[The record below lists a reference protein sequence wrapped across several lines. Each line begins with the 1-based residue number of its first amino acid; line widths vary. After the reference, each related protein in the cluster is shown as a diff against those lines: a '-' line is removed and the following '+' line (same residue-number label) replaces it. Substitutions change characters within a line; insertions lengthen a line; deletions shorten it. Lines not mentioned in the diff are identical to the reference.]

1 MSKGGVINTQNVKIG
16 FMKALSLSP
25 SKVEFLGVTTNK
37 VYTKAVKIINIS
49 KTSIKVRMNAP
60 TTESFRLQADV
71 EANLPPGLSQTIHV
85 SFYTEDTVGCE
96 YHDSIVI
103 YSMNEHIELPL
114 FAEKCRPHLSPDTS
128 HISFGN
134 LIPGYPISRDL
145 VITNKGTEDGNFY
158 ITIDES
164 EEEFARG
171 SQSDIPPL
179 SKILSFS
186 TMTGKIPQGKAAT
199 VRATIVCNKTG
210 AYRGVI
216 RLVDQYRT
224 EEIIDVSCS
233 VIEPGLIYYHYM
245 DDLSKSEG
253 IACNFSTTRL
263 STFESSK
270 VDLDDPRSKPRTL
283 IPLDIWKCQA
293 IFQEQTTKKIVA
305 QNVSPYVMNYEFQV
319 EVRNKKP
326 LCDIGKKKLKTGETD
341 ETVAAAQ
348 MLEDISF
355 IRIDPSS
362 GVLQPGEKV
371 EVELTFAP
379 KLDLN
384 RIERV
389 CRFMSNTTLGEWR
402 RIFSFVAKQG
412 KNKVGVSVDDAEI
425 ESFDTTL
432 IEKMSDDELKQFGT
446 EFRFFKSNLDN
457 IAYIYEVRTKCSASS
472 LHKTFTDAT
481 FFSISAMATRPLVSV
496 SDTIM
501 HFSTTKT
508 QRSFSVKNVSVDR
521 VKIRIVAPSSY
532 HIDDPLNHNELTTAL
547 LPKEQRIFY
556 LFYNPKSMTTFND
569 YMYIYLGETNYYQIT
584 ISLITNRDKEMTT
597 RLKNVKAVL
606 DTGNKRIVEGMTLGD
621 RKLLNATELRRFK
634 EEQRLAC
641 DKTYNA
647 NKLKIAEKAKK
658 ECKKHAERTTAATES
673 SKLYNY
679 NKMYIDKDS
688 DSSEEDD
695 AKYNVTIHKKHINTS
710 ALDSMMTKQSGLET
724 GEITPGPI
732 VKPSTKLSSYN
743 DALDLGMDPVY
754 GDDDYDSSYRNK
766 RKKSR
771 VIEELDQLDRD
782 HGTTV
787 VLQPKKRAT
796 LANDV
801 TAPVKL
807 FGPSSY
813 DNLELLRI
821 SQDIKE
827 LSTRELALISTG
839 PTNFDLGTVTVGTK
853 TVRYFK
859 IANDLKNFIKIEL
872 KTTKRSVNEE
882 KQRKREVE
890 LVEDSTSEDF
900 TPGETLPSDVGFCGS
915 RPDIEKLTNP
925 STSVPATITKIQSM
939 PNLIDHSREGGITDT
954 GASAKQQLN
963 PLKAAKV
970 EVQPYIQ
977 YLPPGSMAGFPI
989 HITFMNT
996 MKNYMDAVK
1005 IYINDK
1011 EYGVINLTAS
1021 IKKPT
1026 FRLNIKAYSNL
1037 KDARDLIEKYANLLM
1052 RSVNVSSLTERG
1064 GRDDREKDVST
1075 PLSTGITQFRSQMMS
1090 DVVYFELTPANI
1102 YDKVIQK
1109 GISIVNTGTAPT
1121 ALVMAV
1127 GADCIFS
1134 RSCMSGGDYQA
1145 QPLSTSGSNTNSV
1158 VAESL
1163 KKNSSSI
1170 SIHKNGPSIQSPA
1183 EIFTLSETEI
1193 KNLQSEN
1200 NKTVLLTWC
1209 PSNAEITAG
1218 VLTMQ
1223 ATKGDT
1229 LYIPVLA
1236 HLLPGKAS
1244 FMEKYID
1251 YGLIN
1256 IGKISRASC
1265 TIINRSTE
1273 TECYFE
1279 LLEDDIVSTSLIE
1292 PGKNHLTVDVTR
1304 GRLGPGERLQLQV
1317 SLTAKVLGPV
1327 STKLGFRIIGGEHI
1341 ELPVKATVE
1350 SPQIIIT
1357 EAVEGQPSLTVMPS
1371 PSMVSITGT
1380 TCSSP
1385 GKSMTKSRTV
1395 SRQSKQNPQGSPTCS
1410 IGVASKVKVRCQ
1422 SNLLESDSEL
1432 EDLTFTQ
1439 PLIISPSHISFSDG
1453 VTQSIPTLKKFKISN
1468 VSRVPADLFVDCTLS
1483 QYTSLVSEAGAND
1496 LGSDMGVISTLITKN
1511 DLLER
1516 FRLLSDTH
1524 IHQYS
1529 QPMKVSQDAE
1539 YSLSTYI
1546 NDESALGV
1554 TESLL
1559 RAQSKLI
1566 DKIAQ
1571 KHNLP
1576 IFHGVNDFEYQS
1588 YTASLLNSNEIPDID
1603 GSGKLKQPS
1612 EIMGVTSSNTDHNRV
1627 LHIYVPPGASTTL
1640 LISILALDQKPTIN
1654 DCIFFYLLGQTVY
1667 TDILTDP
1674 SLISVQKSA
1683 SSIASNDSGIGAR
1696 RTSRKSSEINQE
1708 VLKELDSSFL
1718 QSSRKSTRDINDKT
1732 EVTLKATASGKVL
1745 SNALILSYNITPAAI
1760 FTSTSL
1766 INFGIKV
1773 SDSSYKQS
1781 ISVYPPMFR
1790 DIFQRLLA
1798 HIGCDKQLDGPTEGD
1813 AAKSFMSNTE
1823 LSGDKFLSI
1832 AQQLPFISQMALSGL
1847 YYQDINFINQTN
1859 KVLLFVALVT
1869 DYNDQLLST
1878 KLYALNQPFG
1888 KIQPYDNVSVRVFFS
1903 PTKVGVHN
1911 AKLKIYYTDI
1921 PISDADKSEQSEVVS
1936 TSTEQRTLTFSNDVG
1951 VTPRGENPEISFF
1964 CNKGFVLSNYLT
1976 IHLQSVAV
1984 FRTIAF
1990 SANPVIFPNTAVGVP
2005 SRCLFYIRNLGYKHN
2020 VKLTITFPPEL
2031 SKIAFCVIW
2040 PLGNVINHMIKT
2052 LPVLITF
2059 MSNTVM
2065 SFSSQCVISDDTG
2078 TPYNL
2083 TIGGNCANDP
2093 YLLRE
2098 YLRVNSKRLQQ
2109 QSSSLQNLTQAA
2121 ISIDAGSDA
2130 PTDGFQREV
2139 YDLISRGTDSYSIST
2154 PEFGIYHSYNQ
2165 LAEICKADET
2175 DPILRKY
2182 GLNKN
2187 VLLALESINSNT
2199 LVEFSEYSKALG
2211 FEDVFYS
2218 IQNKKDAFSA
2228 IGVPPWD
2235 EESLARV
2242 KSFTL
2247 INYTSKKS
2255 DTQQLAADRNDKQNS
2270 TRSLSSLKE
2279 KQKSL
2284 FQSIKRMM
2292 FGPYAT
2298 TEYPRYPNANNRLAF
2313 YWHFIFRTV
2322 GLNSESCLTPYLPF
2336 IPDVVGLSVENNI
2349 TISFMIQTLYLLLN
2363 LRLNANL
2370 MFPAQ
2375 FTQVTSK
2382 TSPFLVWVCGIL
2394 KRDIK
2399 INIKAL
2405 QNLSSIHKLRVEFLH
2420 SCYDDML
2427 TAMKINGAMLNNVPC
2442 ELLLA
2447 RDDFL
2452 SWCKW
2457 SIAKVSRNSYT
2468 SALVINQDTQLHT
2481 TKNFEKSHEKGVKLH
2496 PGMNTKT
2503 KPVPPATV
2511 TTASILPADE
2521 FEPQLVSPMITQTNS
2536 LVILDI
2542 LRAVHE
2548 FSHRSAWY
2556 FVLSELVR
2564 LFILNTTSNT
2574 KVLEANIQKHRLW
2587 VSNEAIEFGLGK
2599 GLFDLKYQKDSLAD
2613 FYVKFDSFAKATK
2626 LNENGCLLY
2635 MFTYHT
2641 SYMINGTEFQD
2652 IVVNQKYTA
2661 PAKTTDN
2668 KDKKNIAT
2676 RSQLA
2681 LQKSTKR
2688 LTQDS
2693 ISIDKSTE
2701 QRKEETQGPV
2711 SPRRSSRGMSN
2722 FYVLK
2727 SSRALFSGLEIGL
2740 TILSHYPYC
2749 DGIRRRVEELMNAS
2763 IVIAKS
2769 FLELS
2774 ISNFTPDYILNL
2786 KIKVPEI
2793 TDRMFSALESARS
2806 ALWLEI
2812 EQFLRL
2818 EFNISL
2824 LPFSLYMTNPSS
2836 TFDYSH
2842 NVAYTNALS
2851 TNHHIL
2857 ATLLYQV
2864 LPSYLPYKTLRII
2877 SNLGDTVTQPL
2888 EVSNTMK
2895 SSSIKY
2901 KTSILYP
2908 RSDDISAGGPSCDIK
2923 LNTSMLTIEPRM
2935 TSTLSIKMT
2944 PRFAKPCVALIGL
2957 RPSYEVSSQ
2966 ASSGSFLAP
2975 SFVAVVIE
2983 TNDTVPV
2990 KIYEVESKCQQQ
3002 AKISIDVDNKNGLEA
3017 NYKIRITE
3025 KFVALDS
3032 ASLSANIKPKKV
3044 FGYMEPLGTQAAKT
3058 VNPTEKKAP
3067 EATLQPLC
3075 GVTTSPIAFKTN
3087 ERSLNIKPRG
3097 RQAMNL
3103 YYIPTHPG
3111 AYIASIIFEDVN
3123 LGSFMYELRGYSIL
3137 PDISHT
3143 YNISSLAAESRT
3155 FNIDIGDILGHDVV
3169 HKYVNHELKQVI
3181 DTKQTDDTK
3190 QAQTIQL
3197 VSSIDPLNK
3206 IFTIKYTTKAN
3217 IEPDVH
3223 AFRFLIVTDTFT
3235 KQGLIYL
3242 NLLKR
3247 QEEIQMEMIVPA
3259 REIISQK
3266 LPIRNTMDNDCLM
3279 SVTLTSQ
3286 GANAAQRVGCTGTQ
3300 KQQLSA
3306 FINYFQINGQ
3316 PMADGTPFTMMVKP
3330 HCSPFI
3336 LLEFKPK
3343 WMALFNAKLVI
3354 KNSTKDLLV
3363 DEYLLKC
3370 QATEPLASGVIN
3382 LETVA
3387 MEPLVYSFTVSNS
3400 TPLVENGQ
3408 TSNLESQQLTRYTV
3422 YLQDKKAVFEL
3433 SHSSFDL
3440 APGASQVVE
3449 LRGFSPC
3456 SGQSKNVLFIQNNG
3470 NNTYEWYEVT
3480 LHVKP
3485 RECSGIVELQT
3496 LANVSVRHEFSITN
3510 TRSDIYAN
3518 VTAEVMNIPYYLL
3531 SFSPSMQIEPGQTQ
3545 SFILNVKPTCRG
3557 VLKGVIIFNSMELG
3571 EFWYELVVN
3580 CNELAVKEETVY
3592 SLLSAQVS
3600 SKIMVENPNPT
3611 SALTYSI
3618 ENSNHNAFT
3627 SHPKSS
3633 FIVQHNSQEI
3643 VKINYRPTKVNLPEI
3658 GEFYIYG
3665 VDSKGVIQSEY
3676 KYVFRGIGQMP
3687 KEQTITKIYANVGSS
3702 NAGVVTFKNP
3712 FLTSSLL
3719 RFEYEN
3725 SPDLQFNIRPEM
3737 IIQPF
3742 CDVQLPFTFTPKS
3755 LKLVKTKFLVHVQ
3768 QLADTESGID
3778 TAEILKM
3785 GEESFTTLLSKSE
3798 VYTFTYPIEATAEI
3812 VLNETFAFMACSARN
3827 SVSIT
3832 KPLPFDS
3839 LARYSAADMSF
3850 FIEPIDTKALKADSA
3865 FYIAQ
3870 KSIQFVYRP
3879 AGSISPSIST
3889 KMPPQV
3895 LGGPSNSSQISLSFT
3910 PMKPFACD
3918 VNMIISI
3925 RNSGRYK
3932 LPLQLVANTPKP
3944 ESTITVE
3951 LANSNTEGE
3960 YILNICNI
3968 YNVYTEYKA
3977 SFSPTSSERF
3987 SVSPTSGI
3995 LEPAQPA
4002 NVSNQKMTH
4011 IRIACSPGSSQ
4022 ARGQL
4027 FVETKDVLFIW
4038 DVISGY
4044 KKYVPPTGV
4053 SKVVCRE

>member
-1 MSKGGVINTQNVKIG
+1 
-16 FMKALSLSP
+16 MKALSLSP
-25 SKVEFLGVTTNK
+25 SKVEFLGVTTGR
-37 VYTKAVKIINIS
+37 VYTKAVKIINVS
-49 KTSIKVRMNAP
+49 KSSIKVRMNAP

-71 EANLPPGLSQTIHV
+71 EANLPPGLSQTIHI
-85 SFYTEDTVGCE
+85 SFYTEDTVGSE
-96 YHDSIVI
+96 YHDSVVI
-103 YSMNEHIELPL
+103 YSMHEQLELPL
-114 FAEKCRPHLSPDTS
+114 FAEKCRPHLFPDTS
-128 HISFGN
+128 HLSFGN
-134 LIPGYPISRDL
+134 LIPGYPITKDL
-145 VITNKGTEDGNFY
+145 VITNKGTEDGQF
-158 ITIDES
+158 TIKIDAS

-186 TMTGKIPQGKAAT
+186 TMTGRVPCGKAVT

-210 AYRGVI
+210 AYRGIV
-216 RLVDQYRT
+216 RLIDQYKS
-224 EEIIDVSCS
+224 EELIDVSCS
-233 VIEPGLIYYHYM
+233 IIEPGLVYYHYL
-245 DDLSKSEG
+245 DDLSKSEA
-253 IACNFSTTRL
+253 ITSKFSTTRL
-263 STFESSK
+263 STFETK
-270 VDLDDPRSKPRTL
+270 TFDPDDPRSKPRTL
-283 IPLDIWKCQA
+283 VPLDIWKCQA
-293 IFQEQTTKKIVA
+293 IFQEETTKKIVA

-319 EVRNKKP
+319 EVRDKKP
-326 LCDIGKKKLKTGETD
+326 LCDIGKKKLKAGETE

-355 IRIDPSS
+355 IRIEPSA

-371 EVELTFAP
+371 EIQLTFAP
-379 KLDLN
+379 RLDLN

-389 CRFMSNTTLGEWR
+389 CRFMSNTTLREWR
-402 RIFSFVAKQG
+402 RIFSFVAKQE
-412 KNKVGVSVDDAEI
+412 KNKGTTNTDDDSDLD
-425 ESFDTTL
+425 SFDTTL

-446 EFRFFKSNLDN
+446 EFRFFKTNLDN
-457 IAYIYEVRTKCSASS
+457 IAYVYEVRTKCSASS

-481 FFSISAMATRPLVSV
+481 FFSVSAMATRPLVSI
-496 SDTIM
+496 SDTVM
-501 HFSTTKT
+501 HFSAAQAQKN
-508 QRSFSVKNVSVDR
+508 FSVKNISVER
-521 VKIRIVAPSSY
+521 VKLRIVAPSSY
-532 HIDDPLNHNELTTAL
+532 HIDDPLNHNELTTFL

-556 LFYNPKSMTTFND
+556 LFYNPKSMTAFND
-569 YMYIYLGETNYYQIT
+569 YMYLYLGETDYYQVT
-584 ISLITNRDKEMTT
+584 VSLVTNKDKEMTT

-606 DTGNKRIVEGMTLGD
+606 DTGNKRTVEGMALGD
-621 RKLLNATELRRFK
+621 RKLLNATELKKYK

-647 NKLKIAEKAKK
+647 NKLKIAGKAKQ
-658 ECKKHAERTTAATES
+658 EGRRTLAQGGMTAES

-679 NKMYIDKDS
+679 NRMYLDKDS

-695 AKYNVTIHKKHINTS
+695 AKYRTTS
-710 ALDSMMTKQSGLET
+710 QTGELSTSGLAGATTKQ
-724 GEITPGPI
+724 PGMEGAME
-732 VKPSTKLSSYN
+732 VSSSAAKPSAKLSSYN
-743 DALDLGMDPVY
+743 DALDLGMEPEY
-754 GDDDYDSSYRNK
+754 GDNDYDSNYRNK

-771 VIEELDQLDRD
+771 VAEELDQLDRD

-796 LANDV
+796 LANDT

-807 FGPSSY
+807 FGPSNY

-839 PTNFDLGTVTVGTK
+839 PMAFDLGTVTVGTK
-853 TVRYFK
+853 VVRYFK
-859 IANDLKNFIKIEL
+859 IANDLKSFIKIEL
-872 KTTKRSVNEE
+872 KTTQRSVNDE

-890 LVEDSTSEDF
+890 LVEDSSSEDF
-900 TPGETLPSDVGFCGS
+900 MPGETLPSDLGFQLGV
-915 RPDIEKLTNP
+915 PDMKKLKQPPATVP
-925 STSVPATITKIQSM
+925 LSSARAQSVP
-939 PNLIDHSREGGITDT
+939 NLMDRPSDGGTDARST
-954 GASAKQQLN
+954 FVHQIS

-989 HITFMNT
+989 SIKFVNITP
-996 MKNYMDAVK
+996 NYADVIK

-1026 FRLNIKAYSNL
+1026 LRLNIKAYTQL
-1037 KDARDLIEKYANLLM
+1037 KEARDLIEKYANLLM
-1052 RSVNVSSLTERG
+1052 RSTSDR
-1064 GRDDREKDVST
+1064 GRDERERDAST
-1075 PLSTGITQFRSQMMS
+1075 PISASTTQFKSQMMS
-1090 DVVYFELTPANI
+1090 DIIYFELTPANI
-1102 YDKVIQK
+1102 YDKVIQRN
-1109 GISIVNTGTAPT
+1109 ISIVNTGTAPT
-1121 ALVMAV
+1121 ALALAV
-1127 GADCIFS
+1127 GADCVFS
-1134 RSCMSGGDYQA
+1134 RNCVAGGDFQA
-1145 QPLSTSGSNTNSV
+1145 QPLSISGSYSNSTV
-1158 VAESL
+1158 TEGL
-1163 KKNSSSI
+1163 KKSSSSA
-1170 SIHKNGPSIQSPA
+1170 SITKASTVVHSA
-1183 EIFTLSETEI
+1183 VDVFALSETEV
-1193 KNLQSEN
+1193 KNFQSES
-1200 NKTVLLTWC
+1200 NKSVLLTWC

-1218 VLTMQ
+1218 ILTIQ
-1223 ATKGDT
+1223 ATKADM
-1229 LYIPVLA
+1229 LYVPVIA

-1244 FMEKYID
+1244 FLEKFID

-1256 IGKISRASC
+1256 IGKVSRVSC
-1265 TIINRSTE
+1265 TIANKSTE
-1273 TECYFE
+1273 IECYFE
-1279 LLEDDIVSTSLIE
+1279 LVEDDIVSASITE
-1292 PGKNHLTVDVTR
+1292 PGRNHLTVDVTR

-1317 SLTAKVLGPV
+1317 SLTTRVLGPV
-1327 STKLGFRIIGGEHI
+1327 STKLCFRIIGGEQI
-1341 ELPVKATVE
+1341 ELPVRALVE
-1350 SPQIIIT
+1350 SPQIIVS
-1357 EAVEGQPSLTVMPS
+1357 EAIEGRSSLTVMPS
-1371 PSMVSITGT
+1371 PSMISMTGT
-1380 TCSSP
+1380 VCSSP
-1385 GKSMTKSRTV
+1385 GKSVTKSRTT
-1395 SRQSKQNPQGSPTCS
+1395 SRQSKQNPHGSPAGSLGGTNRM
-1410 IGVASKVKVRCQ
+1410 KVKCQ
-1422 SNLLESDSEL
+1422 NILPESDSES

-1439 PLIISPSHISFSDG
+1439 PLLISPSHISFNEG
-1453 VTQSIPTLKKFKISN
+1453 VTQSIPTLKKFKVTN

-1483 QYTSLVSEAGAND
+1483 QYITLVSEIGA
-1496 LGSDMGVISTLITKN
+1496 SDSGGDAGVISTLITKN

-1524 IHQYS
+1524 ILQS
-1529 QPMKVSQDAE
+1529 FQPLKASQDVE

-1546 NDESALGV
+1546 NENSGLGV

-1559 RAQSKLI
+1559 RAQSKLV
-1566 DKIAQ
+1566 DRLAQ

-1576 IFHGVNDFEYQS
+1576 VFPGTNDIDYQS
-1588 YTASLLNSNEIPDID
+1588 YTASLLNLNEIPDID

-1612 EIMGVTSSNTDHNRV
+1612 ELMGVSSSNADYNRV
-1627 LHIYVPPGASTTL
+1627 MHIYIPPGSSTTL
-1640 LISILALDQKPTIN
+1640 IMSILALDQKAAVN
-1654 DCIFFYLLGQTVY
+1654 DCVFFYLLGQT
-1667 TDILTDP
+1667 TCSEILSDP
-1674 SLISVQKSA
+1674 SSISVQKSA
-1683 SSIASNDSGIGAR
+1683 PSIGSDVGVR
-1696 RTSRKSSEINQE
+1696 RASRKSSEINAD

-1718 QSSRKSTRDINDKT
+1718 PASRKSVRESTSKSESTLN
-1732 EVTLKATASGKVL
+1732 TLKAVAGGKEL
-1745 SNALILSYNITPAAI
+1745 SNVLILSYSITPAAI

-1766 INFGIKV
+1766 VNFGIKV

-1781 ISVYPPMFR
+1781 VAVYPPMFR
-1790 DIFQRLLA
+1790 DIFQKLLA
-1798 HIGCDKQLDGPTEGD
+1798 HTGFGGPTTGSGD
-1813 AAKSFMSNTE
+1813 ESAATSLAGTTE
-1823 LSGDKFLSI
+1823 LSGDRFHAI
-1832 AQQLPFISQMALSGL
+1832 ARELPFISQMALSGL
-1847 YYQDINFINQTN
+1847 YYQDVNLINQTN
-1859 KVLLFVALVT
+1859 KVILFVALVT

-1911 AKLKIYYTDI
+1911 AKLKVYYMEVVT
-1921 PISDADKSEQSEVVS
+1921 SDGEASAHSEAAPASSEQK
-1936 TSTEQRTLTFSNDVG
+1936 TLAFSNDIG
-1951 VTPRGENPEISFF
+1951 NTPRNMSPEISFF

-2040 PLGNVINHMIKT
+2040 PLGNIINHMIKI

-2059 MSNTVM
+2059 ISNTVM
-2065 SFSSQCVISDDTG
+2065 SFSSRCVISDDTG

-2109 QSSSLQNLTQAA
+2109 SAPLQALAQSAA
-2121 ISIDAGSDA
+2121 LMEPDVDASA
-2130 PTDGFQREV
+2130 DGFQKEF
-2139 YDLISRGTDSYSIST
+2139 YDLVPRSVDPYSLTT
-2154 PEFGIYHSYNQ
+2154 PEFGIYHSYSQ
-2165 LAEICKADET
+2165 LTEICKADET

-2187 VLLALESINSNT
+2187 VLLALESINCNT

-2211 FEDVFYS
+2211 LEEVFHN
-2218 IQNKKDAFSA
+2218 IQNKKDAFLA
-2228 IGVPPWD
+2228 VGVSPWD
-2235 EESLARV
+2235 DESIARV

-2247 INYTSKKS
+2247 INYTSKKP
-2255 DTQQLAADRNDKQNS
+2255 DAQPLGTDRSDKQSS
-2270 TRSLSSLKE
+2270 TRALGSTKD

-2284 FQSIKRMM
+2284 FQHIRRMV

-2298 TEYPRYPNANNRLAF
+2298 TEYPRYSNANNRLAF

-2322 GLNSESCLTPYLPF
+2322 GLNSESCLTPYIPF
-2336 IPDVVGLSVENNI
+2336 IPDVVGLSTENNI

-2363 LRLNANL
+2363 LRLNTNL
-2370 MFPAQ
+2370 PFPAQ
-2375 FTQVTSK
+2375 FTQSTSK
-2382 TSPFLVWVCGIL
+2382 TSPFLLWACGIL
-2394 KRDIK
+2394 KKDIS
-2399 INIKAL
+2399 INPKTL
-2405 QNLSSIHKLRVEFLH
+2405 QNLPSINKLRVEFLH

-2427 TAMKINGAMLNNVPC
+2427 TALKINGAMLNNIPC
-2442 ELLLA
+2442 ELLMA
-2447 RDDFL
+2447 REDFL
-2452 SWCKW
+2452 NWCKW

-2468 SALVINQDTQLHT
+2468 SALADVVNLDQQPPGDKDVGRPH
-2481 TKNFEKSHEKGVKLH
+2481 EKSAKLQSSVH
-2496 PGMNTKT
+2496 NKMKHSIA
-2503 KPVPPATV
+2503 PA
-2511 TTASILPADE
+2511 ASVLPTDE
-2521 FEPQLVSPMITQTNS
+2521 FEPQLVSPMITQTSS

-2542 LRAVHE
+2542 LRVVHE

-2564 LFILNTTSNT
+2564 LFILNTTSNA
-2574 KVLEANIQKHRLW
+2574 KVLEANIQKHRVW
-2587 VSNEAIEFGLGK
+2587 VSNEAIEFELSK
-2599 GLFDLKYQKDSLAD
+2599 GIFDIKCQKESIAD
-2613 FYVKFDSFAKATK
+2613 FFAKFDAFSKATK

-2635 MFTYHT
+2635 LFTYHA
-2641 SYMINGTEFQD
+2641 SYMIHGTEFQE

-2661 PAKTTDN
+2661 PAKADI
-2668 KDKKNIAT
+2668 KDKKNIVT

-2688 LTQDS
+2688 IVQDS
-2693 ISIDKSTE
+2693 AIDTLAGTC
-2701 QRKEETQGPV
+2701 KEEPQGSL
-2711 SPRRSSRGMSN
+2711 SPRRSARGTPN

-2727 SSRALFSGLEIGL
+2727 SSRALFSGLEVGL

-2749 DGIRRRVEELMNAS
+2749 DGIRRRAEELMNAS
-2763 IVIAKS
+2763 VAIAKS
-2769 FLELS
+2769 FLELGV
-2774 ISNFTPDYILNL
+2774 SNFTPDYILNL
-2786 KIKVPEI
+2786 KIKIPEL

-2824 LPFSLYMTNPSS
+2824 LPSSLYMTSPSS

-2842 NVAYTNALS
+2842 NVAYTNALA
-2851 TNHHIL
+2851 TNHQIL

-2864 LPSYLPYKTLRII
+2864 LPSYLPYKALRVL

-2888 EVSNTMK
+2888 EVSNVMK

-2908 RSDDISAGGPSCDIK
+2908 RSDDVSAGGPSCEIK

-2935 TSTLSIKMT
+2935 SSTLFIKMT

-2966 ASSGSFLAP
+2966 TSSGSFLAP

-2990 KIYEVESKCQQQ
+2990 KVYEVESKCQQQ

-3017 NYKIRITE
+3017 SYKIRITE

-3032 ASLSANIKPKKV
+3032 ASLSASVKPKKV
-3044 FGYMEPLGTQAAKT
+3044 FGYMEPLTTQAAKT
-3058 VNPTEKKAP
+3058 VNPADKKVP
-3067 EATLQPLC
+3067 DTVVQPLC
-3075 GVTTSPIAFKTN
+3075 GVTVSPIAFKTN

-3103 YYIPTHPG
+3103 YYMPTHPG
-3111 AYIASIIFEDVN
+3111 AYIASVIFEDAN

-3143 YNISSLAAESRT
+3143 YNISSLATESRT
-3155 FNIDIGDILGHDVV
+3155 FNIDINDLLGHDLV
-3169 HKYVNHELKQVI
+3169 HKYVNHELKQVV
-3181 DTKQTDDTK
+3181 DTKQTDDGK
-3190 QAQTIQL
+3190 QAQMIQL
-3197 VSSIDPLNK
+3197 TSSIDPLNK
-3206 IFTIKYTTKAN
+3206 VFTLKYVSRPN
-3217 IEPDVH
+3217 VEPDVH
-3223 AFRFLIVTDTFT
+3223 AFRFLIATDTFT

-3259 REIISQK
+3259 RETVSQK
-3266 LPIRNTMDNDCLM
+3266 LPVRNTMDNDCLM
-3279 SVTLTSQ
+3279 SVTITSQ
-3286 GANAAQRVGCTGTQ
+3286 GQNALQRAGRGGAQ
-3300 KQQLSA
+3300 KQQLSSL
-3306 FINYFQINGQ
+3306 ISYFWVNGQ
-3316 PMADGTPFTMMVKP
+3316 AMTDGVPFTMLVRP
-3330 HCSPFI
+3330 HDSPFI

-3343 WMALFNAKLVI
+3343 WIALFNAKLVI
-3354 KNSTKDLLV
+3354 ENSTKDLLV

-3370 QATEPLASGVIN
+3370 QATEPLTSGIIN

-3387 MEPLVYSFTVSNS
+3387 MEPVVYKFTISS
-3400 TPLVENGQ
+3400 PPLLETGQ
-3408 TSNLESQQLTRYTV
+3408 ASNLQQQQAQQLTRYTV
-3422 YLQDKKAVFEL
+3422 YLQDKKAAFEL

-3456 SGQSKNVLFIQNNG
+3456 SGQSKNILFIQNNG
-3470 NNTYEWYEVT
+3470 TNTYEWYEVV

-3485 RECSGIVELQT
+3485 RECSGVVELQT
-3496 LANVSVRHEFSITN
+3496 STNLNARHEFSITN
-3510 TRSDIYAN
+3510 TRSDVYAN
-3518 VTAEVMNIPYYLL
+3518 VNVEVMNIPYYLL
-3531 SFSPSMQIEPGQTQ
+3531 SFSPSMQIEPGDTQ
-3545 SFILNVKPTCRG
+3545 SLILNVRPTCRG
-3557 VLKGVIIFNSMELG
+3557 VLKGVVIFNSMELG
-3571 EFWYELVVN
+3571 EFWYELVVT
-3580 CNELAVKEETVY
+3580 CNELTVKEETIY

-3600 SKIMVENPNPT
+3600 SKIMIENPNPT
-3611 SALTYSI
+3611 TALTYTI

-3633 FIVQHNSQEI
+3633 FIVQHSSQEI

-3658 GEFYIYG
+3658 GEFYVSG

-3755 LKLVKTKFLVHVQ
+3755 LKLVKAKFLVHVQ
-3768 QLADTESGID
+3768 QLADTEAGID

-3785 GEESFTTLLSKSE
+3785 GEETFTTLLNKSE

-3827 SVSIT
+3827 SISVS
-3832 KPLPFDS
+3832 KPVPFDS
-3839 LARYSAADMSF
+3839 LARYSAGDMSF
-3850 FIEPIDTKALKADSA
+3850 YIEPIDTRTLKPDSA

-3870 KSIQFVYRP
+3870 KSIQFFYRP
-3879 AGSISPSIST
+3879 SGSMSPSGST
-3889 KMPPQV
+3889 RLPQV
-3895 LGGPSNSSQISLSFT
+3895 LGGIGSAPQISLSFT

-3944 ESTITVE
+3944 EGTITVE

-3960 YILNICNI
+3960 YILKICNI

-3987 SVSPTSGI
+3987 SVSPSSGI

-4002 NVSNQKMTH
+4002 NLSNQKMTH
-4011 IRIACSPGSSQ
+4011 IRISCSPGSSQ

-4044 KKYVPPTGV
+4044 KKYVPPAGV
-4053 SKVVCRE
+4053 SKVVCHE

>member
-1 MSKGGVINTQNVKIG
+1 
-16 FMKALSLSP
+16 MKALSLSP
-25 SKVEFLGVTTNK
+25 PKVEFLGVTTGH
-37 VYTKAVKIINIS
+37 VYTKAVKIINVS
-49 KTSIKVRMNAP
+49 KVSIKVRMNAP

-85 SFYTEDTVGCE
+85 SFYTEDTTGRE
-96 YHDSIVI
+96 YHDSVVI
-103 YSMNEHIELPL
+103 YSMHEQIELPL
-114 FAEKCRPHLSPDTS
+114 FAEKCRPHLLPSTS

-145 VITNKGTEDGNFY
+145 VITNEGTEDGQFT
-158 ITIDES
+158 IKIDES

-171 SQSDIPPL
+171 SHSDIPPL

-186 TMTGKIPQGKAAT
+186 TMTGKVPRGKAAT
-199 VRATIVCNKTG
+199 VRATIICNKTG
-210 AYRGVI
+210 AYRGII
-216 RLVDQYRT
+216 RLIDQYKN
-224 EEIIDVSCS
+224 EELIDVSCS
-233 VIEPGLIYYHYM
+233 VIEPGLVYYHYL
-245 DDLSKSEG
+245 DDLSKSE
-253 IACNFSTTRL
+253 ALTSKFSTTRL
-263 STFESSK
+263 STFETNK
-270 VDLDDPRSKPRTL
+270 ADTDDPRAKPRTL
-283 IPLDIWKCQA
+283 VPLDIWKCQA
-293 IFQEQTTKKIVA
+293 IFQEETTKKIVA

-319 EVRNKKP
+319 EVRDKKP
-326 LCDIGKKKLKTGETD
+326 LCDIGKRKLKAGETE
-341 ETVAAAQ
+341 ETLAAAQ

-355 IRIDPSS
+355 IRVDPSA
-362 GVLQPGEKV
+362 GILQPGEKV
-371 EVELTFAP
+371 EIQLTFAP
-379 KLDLN
+379 RLDLN

-389 CRFMSNTTLGEWR
+389 CRFMSNTTLRDWR
-402 RIFSFVAKQG
+402 RIFNFVAKQG
-412 KNKVGVSVDDAEI
+412 KSKAGDSTDGESDV

-432 IEKMSDDELKQFGT
+432 IEKMRDDELKQFGT

-457 IAYIYEVRTKCSASS
+457 IAYVYEVRTKCSASS

-496 SDTIM
+496 SDTVM
-501 HFSTTKT
+501 HFSTTQA
-508 QRSFSVKNVSVDR
+508 QRNFSVKNVSVER
-521 VKIRIVAPSSY
+521 VKLRIVAPSSY
-532 HIDDPLNHNELTTAL
+532 HIDDPLNHNELTTFL

-569 YMYIYLGETNYYQIT
+569 YMYLYLGDTDYYQVT
-584 ISLITNRDKEMTT
+584 VSLITNKDKEMTT

-606 DTGNKRIVEGMTLGD
+606 DTGNKRAVEGMTLGD
-621 RKLLNATELRRFK
+621 RKLLNATELKRHK

-647 NKLKIAEKAKK
+647 NKLKIAEKAKQEGRK
-658 ECKKHAERTTAATES
+658 TIAQGGMAAES

-679 NKMYIDKDS
+679 NRMYMDKDS

-695 AKYNVTIHKKHINTS
+695 AKYKVTTQRPELNGS
-710 ALDSMMTKQSGLET
+710 GLDSITTKQSEKEKNMMEAAT
-724 GEITPGPI
+724 V
-732 VKPSTKLSSYN
+732 VKPSAKLSSYN
-743 DALDLGMDPVY
+743 DALDLGMESGY
-754 GDDDYDSSYRNK
+754 GDNDYDSSYRNK

-771 VIEELDQLDRD
+771 VVEELDQLDRD

-796 LANDV
+796 LANDI

-807 FGPSSY
+807 FGPSNY

-853 TVRYFK
+853 AIRYFK

-872 KTTKRSVNEE
+872 KTTQRSVNEE

-890 LVEDSTSEDF
+890 LVEDSSSEEF
-900 TPGETLPSDVGFCGS
+900 IPGETLPSDLGFHIGAS
-915 RPDIEKLTNP
+915 DMEKFKQP
-925 STSVPATITKIQSM
+925 SVAIPTSSVKTQSVPS
-939 PNLIDHSREGGITDT
+939 LIERQHDGVSDAGT
-954 GASAKQQLN
+954 ASKHQIN
-963 PLKAAKV
+963 PLRAAKV

-989 HITFMNT
+989 SIKFVNITS
-996 MKNYMDAVK
+996 NYADTIK

-1011 EYGVINLTAS
+1011 EYGVINLVAS

-1026 FRLNIKAYSNL
+1026 LRLNIKAYNQL
-1037 KDARDLIEKYANLLM
+1037 RDARDLIEKYANLLM
-1052 RSVNVSSLTERG
+1052 RSVSVGSLTERDR
-1064 GRDDREKDVST
+1064 GRDDREKDAATPIST
-1075 PLSTGITQFRSQMMS
+1075 SATQFRAQMMS
-1090 DVVYFELTPANI
+1090 DIVFFELTPANI

-1109 GISIVNTGTAPT
+1109 NISIVNTGTAST
-1121 ALVMAV
+1121 ALALTV
-1127 GADCIFS
+1127 GADCLFS
-1134 RSCMSGGDYQA
+1134 RNCVSGGDFQA
-1145 QPLSTSGSNTNSV
+1145 QPLSVSGSHSNSTAVDGLKKSSSSTSITKGNTNTHSV
-1158 VAESL
+1158 TD
-1163 KKNSSSI
+1163 
-1170 SIHKNGPSIQSPA
+1170 
-1183 EIFTLSETEI
+1183 IFTLSEVEL
-1193 KNLQSEN
+1193 KNFQSESN
-1200 NKTVLLTWC
+1200 RSVLLTWC
-1209 PSNAEITAG
+1209 PSNAEVTAG
-1218 VLTMQ
+1218 ILTLQ
-1223 ATKGDT
+1223 ATKGDM
-1229 LYIPVLA
+1229 LYVPVLA

-1244 FMEKYID
+1244 FLEKFID

-1256 IGKISRASC
+1256 IGKVSRASC
-1265 TIINRSTE
+1265 TIANKSAD

-1279 LLEDDIVSTSLIE
+1279 ILEDDIVSTSLTGPE
-1292 PGKNHLTVDVTR
+1292 RNHLIVDVTR

-1317 SLTAKVLGPV
+1317 SLTAKVLGPI
-1327 STKLGFRIIGGEHI
+1327 STKLCFRIIGGERI
-1341 ELPVKATVE
+1341 ELPVRAMVE
-1350 SPQIIIT
+1350 SPQIVIS
-1357 EAVEGQPSLTVMPS
+1357 EATEGQPSLTVMPS
-1371 PSMVSITGT
+1371 PSMVSMTGT
-1380 TCSSP
+1380 ACSSP
-1385 GKSMTKSRTV
+1385 GKSTTKSRTN
-1395 SRQSKQNPQGSPTCS
+1395 SRQSKQNVHSSPVGSLSGT
-1410 IGVASKVKVRCQ
+1410 SKVKTRYQ
-1422 SNLLESDSEL
+1422 NILPESDSES

-1439 PLIISPSHISFSDG
+1439 PLLISPSHILFSEG
-1453 VTQSIPTLKKFKISN
+1453 VTQSIPTLKKFTVTN

-1483 QYTSLVSEAGAND
+1483 QYISLVSEVGV
-1496 LGSDMGVISTLITKN
+1496 SDSGGDAGVISTLITKN

-1516 FRLLSDTH
+1516 FRLLSDAH
-1524 IHQYS
+1524 MS
-1529 QPMKVSQDAE
+1529 QSLQPLKASQDAE
-1539 YSLSTYI
+1539 YTLSNYI
-1546 NDESALGV
+1546 NEDSGLGV

-1576 IFHGVNDFEYQS
+1576 IFPGVNDFDYQS

-1612 EIMGVTSSNTDHNRV
+1612 EIMGISSSNTDYNRV
-1627 LHIYVPPGASTTL
+1627 LHIYIPPGSSTTL
-1640 LISILALDQKPTIN
+1640 IMSILALDQKPTIN
-1654 DCIFFYLLGQTVY
+1654 DCVFFYLLGQTPY
-1667 TDILTDP
+1667 SEILSDP
-1674 SLISVQKSA
+1674 SSISMQKSA
-1683 SSIASNDSGIGAR
+1683 SSSGSNVGTKRA
-1696 RTSRKSSEINQE
+1696 SRKSSEINTD

-1718 QSSRKSTRDINDKT
+1718 PASRKSVREPNDKQ
-1732 EVTLKATASGKVL
+1732 EPTLKAIVNGKEL
-1745 SNALILSYNITPAAI
+1745 SNVLILSYNITPAAI

-1766 INFGIKV
+1766 VNFGIKV

-1781 ISVYPPMFR
+1781 VAIYPPMFR

-1798 HIGCDKQLDGPTEGD
+1798 HIGFGRSTDGLRDGD
-1813 AAKSFMSNTE
+1813 AAQSFMGNTE
-1823 LSGDKFLSI
+1823 LSGDKFHAI
-1832 AQQLPFISQMALSGL
+1832 ARELPFISQMALSGL

-1859 KVLLFVALVT
+1859 RVILFVALVT

-1903 PTKVGVHN
+1903 PAKVGVHN
-1911 AKLKIYYTDI
+1911 AKLKVYYTEV
-1921 PISDADKSEQSEVVS
+1921 PVSDGETPARSEVAPVS
-1936 TSTEQRTLTFSNDVG
+1936 AEQKTLTFSDDNG
-1951 VTPRGENPEISFF
+1951 TTPRPMSPEISFF
-1964 CNKGFVLSNYLT
+1964 CNKGFVLSSYLT

-2065 SFSSQCVISDDTG
+2065 SFSSRCVISDDTG

-2109 QSSSLQNLTQAA
+2109 STSLQSLSQSATLIETSN
-2121 ISIDAGSDA
+2121 DASLDA
-2130 PTDGFQREV
+2130 FQKEI
-2139 YDLISRGTDSYSIST
+2139 YDLTPRGTDPYSLTT

-2175 DPILRKY
+2175 DPILRRY

-2187 VLLALESINSNT
+2187 VLLALESINCST

-2211 FEDVFYS
+2211 LENVFYS
-2218 IQNKKDAFSA
+2218 IQNKRDTFSA
-2228 IGVPPWD
+2228 AGVPPWD

-2247 INYTSKKS
+2247 INYTSKKA
-2255 DTQQLAADRNDKQNS
+2255 DTQPPGTERNDKQNS
-2270 TRSLSSLKE
+2270 TRSLNSTKE

-2284 FQSIKRMM
+2284 IQTIKRMI

-2322 GLNSESCLTPYLPF
+2322 GLNSESCLTPYTPF
-2336 IPDVVGLSVENNI
+2336 IPDVVGLSTENNI

-2370 MFPAQ
+2370 PFPAQ
-2375 FTQVTSK
+2375 FTQSTSK
-2382 TSPFLVWVCGIL
+2382 TSPFLLWVCGIL
-2394 KRDIK
+2394 KKD
-2399 INIKAL
+2399 ININTKTV
-2405 QNLSSIHKLRVEFLH
+2405 QNLPSINRLRVEFLH

-2427 TAMKINGAMLNNVPC
+2427 TALKINGAMLNNIPC
-2442 ELLLA
+2442 ELLMA
-2447 RDDFL
+2447 REDFL
-2452 SWCKW
+2452 NWCKW
-2457 SIAKVSRNSYT
+2457 SLAKVSRNSYT
-2468 SALVINQDTQLHT
+2468 SALALAANSDQQVHGAKDP
-2481 TKNFEKSHEKGVKLH
+2481 EKLH
-2496 PGMNTKT
+2496 ERAAKFHPGIPNKV
-2503 KPVPPATV
+2503 KPQVAA
-2511 TTASILPADE
+2511 TASILPTDE

-2564 LFILNTTSNT
+2564 IFILNTTSNA
-2574 KVLEANIQKHRLW
+2574 KILEANIQKHKIW
-2587 VSNEAIEFGLGK
+2587 VSNEAIEFGFGK
-2599 GLFDLKYQKDSLAD
+2599 GIFDMKCQKESLAD
-2613 FYVKFDSFAKATK
+2613 FHTKFDVFSRAAK

-2635 MFTYHT
+2635 LFTYHT
-2641 SYMINGTEFQD
+2641 SYMIHGTEFQE
-2652 IVVNQKYTA
+2652 IVVNQKYTV
-2661 PAKTTDN
+2661 PAKATDT
-2668 KDKKNIAT
+2668 KDKKNVVT

-2681 LQKSTKR
+2681 LQKTTKK
-2688 LTQDS
+2688 TAQDPVAD
-2693 ISIDKSTE
+2693 ITTGAG
-2701 QRKEETQGPV
+2701 KEEPQGSL
-2711 SPRRSSRGMSN
+2711 SPRRSAKGTPN

-2727 SSRALFSGLEIGL
+2727 SSRALFSGLEVGL

-2749 DGIRRRVEELMNAS
+2749 DGIRRRAEELMSAS
-2763 IVIAKS
+2763 VAIAKS
-2769 FLELS
+2769 FLELGV
-2774 ISNFTPDYILNL
+2774 SNFTPDYILNL
-2786 KIKVPEI
+2786 KIKIPEI

-2824 LPFSLYMTNPSS
+2824 LPSSLYMTSPSS

-2842 NVAYTNALS
+2842 NVAYTNALA
-2851 TNHHIL
+2851 TNHQIL

-2864 LPSYLPYKTLRII
+2864 LPSYLPYKTLRIL

-2888 EVSNTMK
+2888 EVSNAMK

-2908 RSDDISAGGPSCDIK
+2908 RSDDVSAGGPSCEIK
-2923 LNTSMLTIEPRM
+2923 LNTNMLTIEPRM
-2935 TSTLSIKMT
+2935 SSTLSIKMT
-2944 PRFAKPCVALIGL
+2944 PRFAKPCVALVGL
-2957 RPSYEVSSQ
+2957 RPSYDVSSQ
-2966 ASSGSFLAP
+2966 TSSGSFLAP
-2975 SFVAVVIE
+2975 SFVAVIIE

-2990 KIYEVESKCQQQ
+2990 KVYEVESKCQQQ
-3002 AKISIDVDNKNGLEA
+3002 SKISIDVDNKNGLEA

-3032 ASLSANIKPKKV
+3032 ASLSTNVKPKKV
-3044 FGYMEPLGTQAAKT
+3044 FGYMEPLATQAAKT
-3058 VNPTEKKAP
+3058 VNPAEKKAP
-3067 EATLQPLC
+3067 EAVMQPLC

-3103 YYIPTHPG
+3103 YYMPTHPG
-3111 AYIASIIFEDVN
+3111 AYIASIIFEDAN

-3137 PDISHT
+3137 PDISYT
-3143 YNISSLAAESRT
+3143 YNISSLATESRT
-3155 FNIDIGDILGHDVV
+3155 FNIDIGDLLGHDLV

-3181 DTKQTDDTK
+3181 DTKQADDAK
-3190 QAQTIQL
+3190 QTQAIQL
-3197 VSSIDPLNK
+3197 ASSIDSVNK
-3206 IFTIKYTTKAN
+3206 TFTIKYVSKPN

-3259 REIISQK
+3259 REAVSQK
-3266 LPIRNTMDNDCLM
+3266 LPVRNTMDNDCLM
-3279 SVTLTSQ
+3279 SVTITSQ
-3286 GANAAQRVGCTGTQ
+3286 GQNATQRTIRGGNQ
-3300 KQQLSA
+3300 KQPPSSL
-3306 FINYFQINGQ
+3306 INYFQVNGQ
-3316 PMADGTPFTMMVKP
+3316 AMTDGVPFTMLVRP
-3330 HCSPFI
+3330 HDSPFI

-3343 WMALFNAKLVI
+3343 WMALFNAKLMI

-3370 QATEPLASGVIN
+3370 QATEPLTSGVIN

-3387 MEPLVYSFTVSNS
+3387 MEPVVYKFTVSNP
-3400 TPLVENGQ
+3400 PLLSDNEQALN
-3408 TSNLESQQLTRYTV
+3408 SQQQAQQITRYTV

-3470 NNTYEWYEVT
+3470 TNTYEWYEVI

-3485 RECSGIVELQT
+3485 RECSGVIELQT
-3496 LANVSVRHEFSITN
+3496 LTNVGVRHEFSITN

-3518 VTAEVMNIPYYLL
+3518 VTVEVMNIPYYLL
-3531 SFSPSMQIEPGQTQ
+3531 SFSPSMQIEPGDTQ
-3545 SFILNVKPTCRG
+3545 SFILNVRPTCRG
-3557 VLKGVIIFNSMELG
+3557 VLKGVVIFNSMELG
-3571 EFWYELVVN
+3571 EFWYELVVT
-3580 CNELAVKEETVY
+3580 CSELAVKEETVY

-3600 SKIMVENPNPT
+3600 SKIMIENPNPT
-3611 SALTYSI
+3611 TALTYTI

-3633 FIVQHNSQEI
+3633 FIVQHSSQEI

-3687 KEQTITKIYANVGSS
+3687 KEQTTTRIYANVGSS

-3755 LKLVKTKFLVHVQ
+3755 LKLVRAKFLVHVQ
-3768 QLADTESGID
+3768 QLADTEAGID

-3785 GEESFTTLLSKSE
+3785 GEETFTTLLSKSE

-3827 SVSIT
+3827 SVSVT
-3832 KPLPFDS
+3832 KPVPFDS
-3839 LARYSAADMSF
+3839 LARYSAGDMSF
-3850 FIEPIDTKALKADSA
+3850 FIEPIDTRTLKPDSA
-3865 FYIAQ
+3865 FHIAQ
-3870 KSIQFVYRP
+3870 KSIQFFYRP
-3879 AGSISPSIST
+3879 SGSLSPSGST
-3889 KMPPQV
+3889 RVPQV
-3895 LGGPSNSSQISLSFT
+3895 LGGIGTSPQISLSFT

-3944 ESTITVE
+3944 EGTITVE

-3960 YILNICNI
+3960 YILKICNI

-3987 SVSPTSGI
+3987 SVSPSSGI

-4002 NVSNQKMTH
+4002 SAGNQKMTH

-4044 KKYVPPTGV
+4044 KKYVPPAGV